1 MNGIYRS
8 NAIPIRELI
17 LKFISKDKEIK
28 IIKTSL
34 KKNKFEGPTLPC
46 FNTYYNKAIITKTVL
61 CW

>member
-8 NAIPIRELI
+8 NAIPIREMI

-34 KKNKFEGPTLPC
+34 KKINLKDPHYLVLTL
-46 FNTYYNKAIITKTVL
+46 IIIKVS
-61 CW
+61 